1 MHLKNLFL
9 FFFKG
14 GRWCLLYFSSGN
26 PEAQGEDEQGRQ
38 EEKEEVQDKVYTN
51 VNNASVSV
59 STLNSWNIKELH
71 FVHYTKLL
79 ASSEYRMDPYFP
91 SFAILQT
98 SSTLS
103 SARCPNVL
111 VLNYFVMPNYS
122 QQWNCVADRLDTL
135 FSGYFS
141 SILT

>member
-1 MHLKNLFL
+1 MGNFCLELKGMALANVDFYFFFQLLGASKMSFCIITAFKICIFFF

-14 GRWCLLYFSSGN
+14 GWWCLLYFSPGN
-26 PEAQGEDEQGRQ
+26 SKAQGEDEQGGQ

-51 VNNASVSV
+51 VNNASISV

-91 SFAILQT
+91 FI
-98 SSTLS
+98 
-103 SARCPNVL
+103 C
-111 VLNYFVMPNYS
+111 Y
-122 QQWNCVADRLDTL
+122 
-135 FSGYFS
+135 
-141 SILT
+141 LTNK